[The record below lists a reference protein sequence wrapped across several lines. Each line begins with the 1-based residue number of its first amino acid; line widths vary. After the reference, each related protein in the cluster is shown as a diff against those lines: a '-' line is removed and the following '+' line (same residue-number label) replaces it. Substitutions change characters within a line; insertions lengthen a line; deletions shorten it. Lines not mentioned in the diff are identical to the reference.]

1 MRVFQMIGRTWEI
14 GQGGLAT
21 NECGAGETS
30 TGGDGSGGP
39 RSRAQGRCAEESG
52 VHDGFN

>member
-1 MRVFQMIGRTWEI
+1 MIERTWEI

-21 NECGAGETS
+21 NECGASETS